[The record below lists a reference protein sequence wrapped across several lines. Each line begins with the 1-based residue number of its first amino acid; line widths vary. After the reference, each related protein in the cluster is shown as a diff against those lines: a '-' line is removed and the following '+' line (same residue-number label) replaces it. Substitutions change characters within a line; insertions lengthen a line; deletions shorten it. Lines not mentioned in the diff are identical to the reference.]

1 MPRRSCENR
10 SRSRQNVSDKLEA
23 EIDYQSIN
31 LGHCLASRMTK
42 NFSPCPSLS
51 NAARSCGSESLLL
64 VDSKSESSE
73 SSKVAKDFCT
83 ELPSPVSTKSLIV
96 RGYGFQSAFSCKL
109 T

>member
-1 MPRRSCENR
+1 MSRRSSENVN
-10 SRSRQNVSDKLEA
+10 RSRQNVSDKLEA
-23 EIDYQSIN
+23 DIDYQSIN
-31 LGHCLASRMTK
+31 LGHCLASRMIK

-83 ELPSPVSTKSLIV
+83 ELPSPVST
-96 RGYGFQSAFSCKL
+96 
-109 T
+109 